1 MIYYILLLLI
11 IFIICLCYSIYNFI
25 ICKKDIVE
33 KFYNERNDNIE
44 TLFALCA
51 KKYNDNEIKKL
62 KYDQSD
68 RGEDFPDKRLY
79 TMAYNKNTPELKK
92 YCGPDWTF
100 VSWPSANIKSFETMI
115 KEISKSGDKE
125 STVNKVG
132 WYGSTTSPQSHV
144 VEYKTR
150 PLLKKIG
157 DENPDDFDI
166 IDIRPVKYQINEK
179 VINNYISLPDLTKYK
194 YLLDIGGNGYSGRLK
209 YLLYSKR
216 PILLIDRNYVEYFH
230 DDLKPYEHYI
240 PVEMDLS
247 DLLDQVEW
255 MKQNPDKCKEIAQN
269 AYNFAI
275 ENFTKEKL
283 IDRIYEVYK
292 NLSED

>member
-1 MIYYILLLLI
+1 M
-11 IFIICLCYSIYNFI
+11 
-25 ICKKDIVE
+25 
-33 KFYNERNDNIE
+33 
-44 TLFALCA
+44 
-51 KKYNDNEIKKL
+51 
-62 KYDQSD
+62 
-68 RGEDFPDKRLY
+68 
-79 TMAYNKNTPELKK
+79 
-92 YCGPDWTF
+92 
-100 VSWPSANIKSFETMI
+100 
-115 KEISKSGDKE
+115 
-125 STVNKVG
+125 
-132 WYGSTTSPQSHV
+132 
-144 VEYKTR
+144 
-150 PLLKKIG
+150 
-157 DENPDDFDI
+157 
-166 IDIRPVKYQINEK
+166 
-179 VINNYISLPDLTKYK
+179 TKYK

-292 NLSED
+292 NLSEN

>member
-1 MIYYILLLLI
+1 MGQPFSPAQGDGILQ
-11 IFIICLCYSIYNFI
+11 
-25 ICKKDIVE
+25 KIV
-33 KFYNERNDNIE
+33 
-44 TLFALCA
+44 
-51 KKYNDNEIKKL
+51 
-62 KYDQSD
+62 
-68 RGEDFPDKRLY
+68 
-79 TMAYNKNTPELKK
+79 
-92 YCGPDWTF
+92 
-100 VSWPSANIKSFETMI
+100 
-115 KEISKSGDKE
+115 
-125 STVNKVG
+125 
-132 WYGSTTSPQSHV
+132 
-144 VEYKTR
+144 KT
-150 PLLKKIG
+150 K
-157 DENPDDFDI
+157 
-166 IDIRPVKYQINEK
+166 NEK

-240 PVEMDLS
+240 PVKMDLS

-292 NLSED
+292 NLSEN